1 MTASSEW
8 FMKEHQIDGE
18 GEMSVAN
25 TNNMIWSK
33 EKSVIVNMVTSPQ
46 TSLLPVYISGYWG
59 RRGGGVLEQQDE
71 GDDDIVLMS
80 FIRAVRSP

>member
-1 MTASSEW
+1 MVN
-8 FMKEHQIDGE
+8 KEHRIDGE

-80 FIRAVRSP
+80 FIQSSKESKMA